1 MFSFKGFCLLLLTSF
16 FAGCGSQVGPENI
29 RNERQ
34 DFNIA
39 LQQTNDEQM
48 LLNLVRMKYR
58 DTNMFLEV
66 GAIASQYSL
75 TSNITASGS
84 LKDNF
89 SNSIGLGTKI
99 EYQEKPTVSY
109 TPLHGQSFITR
120 LLSQVSPDTINL
132 LYKSGWSVERLFLL
146 CMERIQNIKNAP
158 SASGPTPKYVPKYK
172 DFKKLCD
179 LLRDLQINGEI
190 QMDLVSLSTDPNVKV
205 YGHALTF
212 NTNNE
217 QTKELKKLLGL
228 GDADYYI
235 LKQDRALKDNELNFE
250 TRSIRE
256 ILFYLSHAVEVPQK
270 HIEQG
275 LVTVTKNE
283 DGSPFC
289 WKDVTGELLQVK
301 SCDCLAPPA
310 NAYVS
315 VRYRNTWFYIAD
327 NDLNSKST
335 FALLIQL
342 YDLQSGDS
350 KGASPVLTLPIG
362 G

>member
-1 MFSFKGFCLLLLTSF
+1 MFSLKSVCLIIITCL

-99 EYQEKPTVSY
+99 EYQEKPTISY

-120 LLSQVSPDTINL
+120 LLNQVSPDTISL

-146 CMERIQNIKNAP
+146 CMERIQTVKNAP
-158 SASGPTPKYVPKYK
+158 TASGPTPEYAPAFK
-172 DFKKLCD
+172 DFKKMCKLF
-179 LLRDLQINGEI
+179 RDLQLDGEI
-190 QMDLVSLSTDPNVKV
+190 KMDLVSLSKDPKVKSFGWAV
-205 YGHALTF
+205 TF
-212 NTNNE
+212 NAKNDR
-217 QTKELKKLLGL
+217 TKQLKKLLGL
-228 GDADYYI
+228 SDADYYL
-235 LKQDRALKDNELNFE
+235 LKQSRALEDHELNIE

-256 ILFYLSHAVEVPQK
+256 MLFYLSHAVEVPQK

-275 LVTVTKNE
+275 LVTATTNK
-283 DGSPFC
+283 DGSKFC
-289 WKDVTGELLQVK
+289 WKEVTGDLLQVK
-301 SCDCLAPPA
+301 STNSLIPPS

-315 VRYRNTWFYIAD
+315 VRYRNAWFYIED

-350 KGASPVLTLPIG
+350 SGAAPVLTLPIG

>member
-1 MFSFKGFCLLLLTSF
+1 MFSFKVLGLLSISLL
-16 FAGCGSQVGPENI
+16 FAGCGSQIGPENI

-75 TSNITASGS
+75 TSNVTANGS

-89 SNSIGLGTKI
+89 SNSIALGTKI
-99 EYQEKPTVSY
+99 EYQEKPTISY

-120 LLSQVSPDTINL
+120 LLSQVSPDTISL

-158 SASGPTPKYVPKYK
+158 SASGPTPKYAPNYK

-179 LLRDLQINGEI
+179 LLRDLQVEGQI
-190 QMDLVSLSTDPNVKV
+190 QLDLVSLSDDPKNPVF
-205 YGHALTF
+205 ALTLAF
-212 NTNNE
+212 RESND
-217 QTKELKKLLGL
+217 QTKELKKTLGL
-228 GDADYYI
+228 GNADYYV
-235 LKQDRALKDNELNFE
+235 LKQGRAAKDNELNIE

-256 ILFYLSHAVEVPQK
+256 MLFYLSHAVEVPAK
-270 HIEQG
+270 HIEGG
-275 LVTVTKNE
+275 LVTATKHK
-283 DGSPFC
+283 DGADFC
-289 WKDVTGELLQVK
+289 WKDVTGDLLKVK
-301 SCDCLAPPA
+301 STTSIIPPK

-315 VRYRNTWFYIAD
+315 VRYRNTWFYIED
-327 NDLNSKST
+327 SDLNSKST

-350 KGASPVLTLPIG
+350 SGAAPVLTLPIG

>member
-1 MFSFKGFCLLLLTSF
+1 MFSLKALCLIIITSL

-99 EYQEKPTVSY
+99 EYQEKPTISY
-109 TPLHGQSFITR
+109 TPLHGQSFIKR
-120 LLSQVSPDTINL
+120 LLNQISPDTISL

-146 CMERIQNIKNAP
+146 CMERIQSVKNAP
-158 SASGPTPKYVPKYK
+158 SASGPTPSYAPTFK

-179 LLRDLQINGEI
+179 LLRDLQVAGDTQI
-190 QMDLVSLSTDPNVKV
+190 DLVSLSKDPKVKDF
-205 YGHALTF
+205 GLALTF
-212 NTNNE
+212 NENNSK
-217 QTKELKKLLGL
+217 TKEFKKLLGL
-228 GDADYYI
+228 GEADYYI
-235 LKQDRALKDNELNFE
+235 LQQNRAKKENELYFE

-256 ILFYLSHAVEVPQK
+256 ILFYLSHAVEVPKK
-270 HIEQG
+270 HIEAG
-275 LVTVTKNE
+275 LVTATKHK
-283 DGSPFC
+283 DGSHFC
-289 WKDVTGELLQVK
+289 WKELSGDLLNVK
-301 SCDCLAPPA
+301 STTALVPPS

-315 VRYRNTWFYIAD
+315 VRYRNAWYYIED

-342 YDLQSGDS
+342 YDLQSGDTS
-350 KGASPVLTLPIG
+350 GAAPVLTLPIG

>member
-1 MFSFKGFCLLLLTSF
+1 MFSLKGFCLLIITSF
-16 FAGCGSQVGPENI
+16 FAGCGSLVGPENI

-99 EYQEKPTVSY
+99 EYQEKPTISY

-120 LLSQVSPDTINL
+120 LLSQISPDTISL

-146 CMERIQNIKNAP
+146 CMERIQAVKNAP
-158 SASGPTPKYVPKYK
+158 SASGPTPTYEPVFK
-172 DFKKLCD
+172 DFHKLCD
-179 LLRDLQINGEI
+179 LLRDLQIKGEI
-190 QMDLVSLSTDPNVKV
+190 KLDLVSFSNDPKAKDF
-205 YGHALTF
+205 GLTLKF
-212 NTNNE
+212 ITNNNE
-217 QTKELKKLLGL
+217 TKDLKKVLGL

-235 LKQDRALKDNELNFE
+235 LKQGRALKDNELNFE

-256 ILFYLSHAVEVPQK
+256 ILFYLSHAVEVPEK

-275 LVTVTKNE
+275 LVTFTKKK
-283 DGSPFC
+283 DGSKFC
-289 WKDVTGELLQVK
+289 WKDVTGNLLKVK
-301 SCDCLAPPA
+301 SSSSLVPPG

-315 VRYRNTWFYIAD
+315 VRYRNTWYYIED

-350 KGASPVLTLPIG
+350 STAAPVLTLPIG

>member
-1 MFSFKGFCLLLLTSF
+1 MFSYKSLVVTLALTLLT
-16 FAGCGSQVGPENI
+16 GCGSLVGPQNI

-34 DFNIA
+34 DFNVA

-66 GAIASQYSL
+66 GAVASQYTL
-75 TSNITASGS
+75 TSNVTASGS

-89 SNSIGLGTKI
+89 SNSIGLGSKI
-99 EYQEKPTVSY
+99 EYQEKPTISY

-120 LLSQVSPDTINL
+120 LISQVPPQTIGM
-132 LYKSGWSVERLFLL
+132 LYKSGWSGERLFMLT
-146 CMERIQNIKNAP
+146 MEKVGSVKNAP
-158 SASGPTPKYVPKYK
+158 SASGPTPKYAP
-172 DFKKLCD
+172 DFKQFQRLSY
-179 LLRDLQINGEI
+179 LLRDLQLEGGVQLDVVEI
-190 QMDLVSLSTDPNVKV
+190 PATKTTGFTLR
-205 YGHALTF
+205 F
-212 NTNNE
+212 NKDVDK
-217 QTKELKKLLGL
+217 TKSDEVRKILGL
-228 GDADYYI
+228 GKADYYV
-235 LKQDRALKDNELNFE
+235 LAQVNSAKLENEVLFE

-256 ILFYLSHAVEVPQK
+256 MLFYLSHAVEVPQS
-270 HIEQG
+270 HIDKG
-275 LVTVTKNE
+275 LVTVTKND
-283 DGSPFC
+283 DGTVFD
-289 WKDVTGELLQVK
+289 WKELSGDLLNVK
-301 SCDCLAPPA
+301 SSKGPFPPQ

-315 VRYRNTWFYIAD
+315 VKYRDTWFYIED

-350 KGASPVLTLPIG
+350 SGNGLVMTLPIG

>member
-1 MFSFKGFCLLLLTSF
+1 MIYKVVLVSLIAIFGT
-16 FAGCGSQVGPENI
+16 GCGSLVGPTNL

-66 GAIASQYSL
+66 NSVASQYSL

-84 LKDNF
+84 LTNNF
-89 SNSIGLGTKI
+89 SNSIGLGSKI
-99 EYQEKPTVSY
+99 EYSEKPTISY

-120 LLSQVSPDTINL
+120 LLSQTSPETIGL

-146 CMERIQNIKNAP
+146 CMERIGDVKNAP
-158 SASGPTPKYVPKYK
+158 SASGPTPSYVPEFK
-172 DFKKLCD
+172 DFKRLCD
-179 LLRDLQINGEI
+179 LLRDMQVDGSIKLDVVQIPDSKQIGFALYIMKEADKTKASEI
-190 QMDLVSLSTDPNVKV
+190 RKI
-205 YGHALTF
+205 
-212 NTNNE
+212 
-217 QTKELKKLLGL
+217 LGL
-228 GDADYYI
+228 GEADYYLFSQHNSADKSI
-235 LKQDRALKDNELNFE
+235 MFE

-256 ILFYLSHAVEVPQK
+256 ILFYLSHGVQVPDE
-270 HIEQG
+270 HVARG
-275 LVTVTKNE
+275 LVTKTKKE
-283 DGSPFC
+283 DGSMFD
-289 WKDVTGELLQVK
+289 WEEMTGDLLKVK
-301 SCDCLAPPA
+301 SCKCPAPPG

-315 VRYRNTWFYIAD
+315 VRYRGNWYFIED
-327 NDLNSKST
+327 SDLNSKST

-342 YDLQSGDS
+342 YDLQSGDV
-350 KGASPVLTLPIG
+350 KGSAPVLTIPIG